1 MRVGMPA
8 TPWAAL
14 VAVIA
19 VGCSGAEQS
28 SWPTAPSPIVS
39 SSAAGPLRIERWSLT
54 LKIREVLGTD
64 CDAPLDA
71 TRRVDLRVE
80 FADNGTVAMRYSQS
94 QPDFADAA
102 AVRGWTLEQSFEGS
116 GLAYE
121 GLPCSGA
128 ALEPSGAPTTLTG
141 YFSDDGRMF
150 SGVEVRRYM
159 GRPQGEIVYHLEW
172 EALKVDS

>member
-1 MRVGMPA
+1 MPA

-14 VAVIA
+14 VAVMA
-19 VGCSGAEQS
+19 VGCSGSDQS

-39 SSAAGPLRIERWSLT
+39 SSAGGQVRTESWSLT

-64 CDAPLDA
+64 CAAPLDA

-80 FADNGTVAMRYSQS
+80 FADNGTVAMRYSQP
-94 QPDFADAA
+94 QRDFADAA
-102 AVRGWTLEQSFEGS
+102 AVSGWTLEQSFEGA
-116 GLAYE
+116 GVAYE

-141 YFSDDGRMF
+141 YFSDDGRTF

-159 GRPQGEIVYHLEW
+159 GRPNGEIVYHLEW
-172 EALKVDS
+172 EALRVSS

>member
-1 MRVGMPA
+1 MPV

-14 VAVIA
+14 VAVMA
-19 VGCSGAEQS
+19 VGCSGTDQS
-28 SWPTAPSPIVS
+28 SWPTAPSPALS
-39 SSAAGPLRIERWSLT
+39 SSAGAAVRTERWILT

-64 CDAPLDA
+64 CDAPIEA
-71 TRRVDLRVE
+71 ARRVDLRVE
-80 FADNGTVAMRYSQS
+80 FTDDGTVAMRYSQP
-94 QPDFADAA
+94 QRDFADAA
-102 AVRGWTLEQSFEGS
+102 SVSGWTLEQSFEGA
-116 GLAYE
+116 GVAYE

-128 ALEPSGAPTTLTG
+128 AFEPSGAPTTLTG
-141 YFSDDGRMF
+141 YFSDDRRTF